1 MERMEQKN
9 SAPDIDL
16 ILFDL
21 DNTLYPRDLGLWRQI
36 AARIR
41 AYVGREL
48 NLPPEEAEIVQRRYW
63 IEYGTTI
70 AGLIQEH
77 GVEPGP
83 YLADVHDVDID
94 GHLQPN
100 PTLDAI
106 LAALPH
112 RKAIFTNATA
122 THAHNVLTAL
132 GVLEHFELLV
142 GLDEVGYVS
151 KPNPLAY
158 ERCLSLLGVSAER
171 CLFIE
176 DSPVNLVPAEAMGMK
191 TVLVGSQDSNHADY
205 TLARIEDIAHI
216 FGLDPS
222 EQ

>member
-1 MERMEQKN
+1 MKRMEPII
-9 SAPDIDL
+9 STPDIDL

-21 DNTLYPRDLGLWRQI
+21 DNTLYPRDLDLWRLI
-36 AARIR
+36 HERIT

-63 IEYGTTI
+63 LEYGTTI

-77 GVEPGP
+77 GMDPTS
-83 YLADVHDVDID
+83 YLADVHDVNV
-94 GHLQPN
+94 GEHLQPN
-100 PTLDAI
+100 RVLDAI
-106 LAALPH
+106 LTALPQ

-122 THAHNVLTAL
+122 VHARNVLTAL
-132 GVLEHFELLV
+132 GVLEHFELLI
-142 GLDEVGYVS
+142 GLDEVGYIS

-158 ERCLSLLGVSAER
+158 ERCLHLLDVAPER

-191 TVLVGSQDSNHADY
+191 TVLVGPQSSNHADY
-205 TLARIEDIAHI
+205 TIARVEEIGRI
-216 FGLDPS
+216 FGLAP
-222 EQ
+222 